1 MNKRQACELLGVNL
15 TGLAKIICMKYDSL
29 RSLKKFSPIHLKLM
43 QWELDKRFVKDLID
57 KGDDVKEVAEKHMET
72 INQIQRALDS

>member
-1 MNKRQACELLGVNL
+1 LGVNL

-57 KGDDVKEVAEKHMET
+57 KASDIQEEADIHMYT
-72 INQIQRALDS
+72 INQIQRDLDS